1 MNNIKNTLIH
11 FLPFKVSVL
20 RKLFVLFIICTSGAT
35 ASAQWLNGPEL
46 VMAGQTYT
54 YTLYDDVM
62 YWSYSWY
69 SDKGYLVNSS
79 QSGATYTAEIY
90 FHSTG
95 PGVVQFLNEYLS
107 PVATLYVTVQS
118 PCTPPANPVV
128 SFSITSDTCPPRTIS
143 YTGTPP
149 GGIAWYW
156 QTSPTGTDM
165 SYPSTSYAVTYSGT
179 FYVRAY
185 SPSTQCWSTNAASYS
200 ATVASTPAM
209 PNTISVSTNT
219 CGAKTLTRGAPP
231 TGVTWYWQGTNFNGT
246 STANSATTYSAD
258 VSGTYYLR
266 ARNNSTGCWSLSSR
280 SVVVAITP
288 TLPSAW
294 ISSNDCGSSTLTRG
308 TPPTGTVW
316 YWQGTNAT
324 GTSTTNSSSTYN
336 VTSSG
341 TYYIRAR
348 ITSSNCWSPTSLA
361 ISVTVNNLPSVPP
374 SPTISSNTCGAKTLS
389 MGAPPAG
396 TTYYWQ
402 GNNPSGTDTSYP
414 ASAAYTAT
422 ATSWYYVKAR
432 NNTTGCW
439 SSSSGV
445 SVNVNNP
452 QTPGNGSATYSE
464 WQTMTLSLGGQSYK
478 WYDHQ
483 NNFLLQGT
491 QLTVDKPVGTYEY
504 RIRSFNGAC
513 ESPGYGTITL
523 IVYYDDYLNWSQNI
537 GYTLDASGN
546 SIPTAASKTYADGFG
561 NTLQSQSKSYT
572 TNQVMAAQPIYD
584 RLGNAAASTL
594 PAPINS
600 SSFLYKHKFV
610 TKADGIRY
618 SANDFDLTT
627 GAGSVGNPNPVVS
640 SLPGTLGWY
649 YSTNNNL
656 EPKTPITAYPYSRSH
671 TPEGPDPTTSKA
683 AGPGEQHKMGSNHE
697 TSSERQKI
705 LVGELDHYYH
715 TRTHFDNAT
724 LSQNPNL
731 LAHVST
737 STTTQFSPNQ
747 GVTIAAAAGYLIVTA
762 TQSTSTPGTFPIG
775 GNISVTPGKTYTY
788 RVKGYK
794 QSNQAVNLYVARA
807 TGGDIVW
814 PGPVL
819 ATGISKEDWTSVTFT
834 VPAGVTSIRVGV
846 LWSQPLSGD
855 KFYLSAV
862 DMRSTVPLTSPG
874 YKYISTDPNG
884 KQAVTYVDADGKTL
898 ASCTKN
904 GSVLDNWSYTF
915 YNTTGQVV
923 ATVAPNGVNT
933 GSTAYPT
940 FVTTYKYDHLGRLI
954 ESTATDEGTT
964 QYVYSLD
971 GKIRFSQNQEQRN
984 ATPKRFSY
992 TNYDYLGRLI
1002 EAGEYSQSGS
1012 NPYIFEPH
1020 TTTTPVTNS
1029 VLQTATLEAIGY
1041 TKVSRKLDATR
1052 CTDYTYIEYDGQ
1064 GSGTPALQSFTYGQ
1078 VTKTENANASTWYSY
1093 DEFGQLVWTKQNI
1106 IGLGTKTVEYSYD
1119 FLGNVTQ
1126 VAYQPGQPD
1135 KFYHH
1140 YIYDADQRLSEVWT
1154 SLDGTNKTLR
1164 AKYHYYL
1171 HGPLKRVE
1179 LANNVQ
1185 GIDFV
1190 YTITGALKTI
1200 NNADPANDPGND
1212 GANGFAPDVFGQ
1224 TMHYYDNDYTG
1235 AAYNAGA
1242 QTFSGYTNQYG
1253 GALKAV
1259 SWHSPVDNNKKRSY
1273 AFTYDNLYQLN
1284 AATFGNNQAGSF
1296 NPLASDAYKESIP
1309 AYDKNGNIQ
1318 SLLRKGINGN
1328 VMGNY
1333 NYIYEANTNK
1343 LDKVNHNSALL
1354 VDYSYNT
1361 IGQMTQQVE
1370 GGNTMNVAY
1379 NAYGITKEVRNG
1391 SNQLMV
1397 SYHYDDR
1404 GDLVKRT
1411 DYNAGTLV
1419 KNTFYVRDASG
1430 NPLAIYEGT
1439 TLIEVPVYGS
1449 GRVALFKPQLNTYFY
1464 ELGDHL
1470 GNVRAVI
1477 GAPDTDVY
1485 TATME
1490 SENQA
1495 TEQPPFKNI
1504 SARRA
1509 TFVGANNTPGGNEVV
1524 RLNNTQP
1531 AGPTLALAVSP
1542 GDQINLETWA
1552 YYEAGSNYHNTISS
1566 TTMIAAI
1573 AQAFGGVLGAPGEAG
1588 QIYNA
1593 INNAFTSGGAALGGT
1608 GNPTLPGAYMAYLVF
1623 DVNRNLTI
1631 PLQAG
1636 YFRVT
1641 TAGNL
1646 AKEKISSPTLTMEHP
1661 GYIYTF
1667 LYNTS
1672 NSANWVYF
1680 DDFKVTH
1687 QRSPIVAGADFYPF
1701 GLPMEGRE
1709 ITQEDYRYGYQG
1721 QYAEKDTTTGWNQ
1734 FQLRMYDARFGRW
1747 LSVDPYGQ
1755 YASPYLAMGN
1765 APQMG
1770 VDPDGGFNLGA
1781 TFVGATIGFAAGAA
1795 IGLAADL
1802 INDGKINDGYW
1813 LKGGLIGAVAGG
1825 AYGATRGPIS
1835 NMTPGSLTPIDKFR
1849 SEVNVALGRTGKL
1862 KHTGVRH
1869 VNYGPGLIKTES
1881 VKKIGKWMVTPDRIA
1896 HASKTGLSPSARHL
1910 VETTIKA
1917 TTRVIVQNQD
1927 GALAKD
1933 GDFTNAHSGPWGT
1946 SKIGIVEP
1954 PEKFLSTL
1962 AQGSTGVK
1970 VTTGPPVEFRNGE
1983 YRPVAGDHYSTFK
1996 FNLGPNG
2003 LNNNLDHVIEVKII
2017 SIHTKGGGG
2026 RLFR

>member
-1 MNNIKNTLIH
+1 MKNLYYLICLNANC
-11 FLPFKVSVL
+11 FSRLIALLVF
-20 RKLFVLFIICTSGAT
+20 AT
-35 ASAQWLNGPEL
+35 AINTSTSAQMLTGPQF
-46 VMAGQTYT
+46 VMAGQTYS

-62 YWSYSWY
+62 YWSYSWNVEG
-69 SDKGYLVNSS
+69 GYVVNNY
-79 QSGATYTAEIY
+79 QSGASYTAEVY
-90 FHSTG
+90 FNIPGT
-95 PGVVQFLNEYLS
+95 GVVEFLNEYLY
-107 PVATLYVTVQS
+107 PVGTLYVTIQS
-118 PCTPPANPVV
+118 GCTPPSSPSV
-128 SFSITSDTCPPRTIS
+128 SFSVSSDACPPRTLS

-149 GGIAWYW
+149 SGVTWYW
-156 QTSPTGTDM
+156 QTSASGTEM
-165 SYPSTSYAVTYSGT
+165 FNSSNSYAVNYSGT
-179 FYVRAY
+179 YYLRAY
-185 SPSTQCWSTNAASYS
+185 SSSAQCWSAGSASHYVTVSS
-200 ATVASTPAM
+200 APATPG
-209 PNTISVSTNT
+209 TISVSTNS
-219 CGAKTLTRGAPP
+219 CGAKTLTRGTPP
-231 TGVTWYWQGTNFNGT
+231 SGVTWYWQGTNANGT
-246 STANSATTYSAD
+246 STSNSTTTYS
-258 VSGTYYLR
+258 VSVTGTYYLR
-266 ARNNSTGCWSLSSR
+266 ARNNTTGCWSLSSR
-280 SVVVAITP
+280 SVYVTISP
-288 TLPSAW
+288 SLPSAW
-294 ISSNDCGSSTLTRG
+294 VSSNDCGSSTLTRG
-308 TPPTGTVW
+308 TPPSGTVW

-324 GTSTTNSSSTYN
+324 GTSTSNSSSTYT
-336 VTSSG
+336 VTTSG

-348 ITSSNCWSPTSLA
+348 ITSSSCWSPTSLA
-361 ISVTVNNLPSVPP
+361 IPVTVSTTAAPP
-374 SPTISSNTCGAKTLS
+374 SYSVSSNTCGAKTLTAS
-389 MGAPPAG
+389 SAPG
-396 TTYYWQ
+396 GVTYYWQ
-402 GNNPSGTDTSYP
+402 GTNSNGTSTGSP
-414 ASAAYTAT
+414 
-422 ATSWYYVKAR
+422 ATSPYSATSSDYYYLRAR
-432 NNTTGCW
+432 NNSTGCW
-439 SSSSGV
+439 SATTQQYV
-445 SVNVNNP
+445 SVNNP
-452 QTPGNGSATYSE
+452 VTPGNGSATYTE
-464 WQTMTLSLGGQSYK
+464 WQTMTLSYGGQNVK
-478 WYDHQ
+478 WYDAQ
-483 NNFLLQGT
+483 NNFITQST

-504 RIRSFNGAC
+504 RIKSVNGSC
-513 ESPGYGTITL
+513 ESSGYGTITL

-537 GYTLDASGN
+537 GYTLDANGN

-561 NTLQSQSKSYT
+561 NTLQAQSKSYT
-572 TNQVMAAQPIYD
+572 TNQVIASQPIYD
-584 RLGNAAASTL
+584 RSGNAAASTL

-618 SANDFDLTT
+618 SANDFDLS
-627 GAGSVGNPNPVVS
+627 GSSPGSVNNPNPVVS
-640 SLPGTLGWY
+640 TTPGTLGWY

-656 EPKTPITAYPYSRSH
+656 EPNTPITAYPYSRSY
-671 TPEGPDPTTSKA
+671 TPEGPDPTTSKG
-683 AGPGEQHKMGSNHE
+683 AGPGEQHKMGSGHE
-697 TSSERQKI
+697 TVSDRQLI
-705 LVGELDHYYH
+705 SIGELNHYY
-715 TRTHFDNAT
+715 TIRAHFIPGGGT
-724 LSQNPNL
+724 NPN
-731 LAHVST
+731 
-737 STTTQFSPNQ
+737 
-747 GVTIAAAAGYLIVTA
+747 
-762 TQSTSTPGTFPIG
+762 
-775 GNISVTPGKTYTY
+775 K
-788 RVKGYK
+788 
-794 QSNQAVNLYVARA
+794 
-807 TGGDIVW
+807 
-814 PGPVL
+814 
-819 ATGISKEDWTSVTFT
+819 
-834 VPAGVTSIRVGV
+834 
-846 LWSQPLSGD
+846 
-855 KFYLSAV
+855 
-862 DMRSTVPLTSPG
+862 G

-884 KQAVTYVDADGKTL
+884 KQAVTFVDADGKTL

-933 GSTAYPT
+933 ASTAYPT

-1012 NPYIFEPH
+1012 NSYIFEPH

-1029 VLQTATLEAIGY
+1029 VLQTATLEAIGH

-1064 GSGTPALQSFTYGQ
+1064 GSGTPAVQSYTYGQ
-1078 VTKTENANASTWYSY
+1078 VTKTENENASTWYSY

-1140 YIYDADQRLSEVWT
+1140 YVYDADQRLSEVWT

-1259 SWHSPVDNNKKRSY
+1259 SWHSPVDNNQKRSY

-1284 AATFGNNQAGSF
+1284 TAAFGNNQAGSF
-1296 NPLASDAYKESIP
+1296 SPHGSEAYKESIP

-1318 SLLRKGINGN
+1318 SLLRKGLNGD
-1328 VMGNY
+1328 VIGNY
-1333 NYIYEANTNK
+1333 NYVYEANTNK

-1354 VDYSYNT
+1354 VDYSYNA

-1370 GGNTMNVAY
+1370 GGNTMNVTY
-1379 NAYGITKEVRNG
+1379 NAYGITKEVRSN

-1411 DYNAGTLV
+1411 DYNAGTPV

-1430 NPLAIYEGT
+1430 NPLTIYEGS

-1504 SARRA
+1504 SARRVI
-1509 TFVGANNTPGGNEVV
+1509 FVGANNTPGGNEVV

-1542 GDQINLETWA
+1542 GDQVNLETWA
-1552 YYEAGSNYHNTISS
+1552 YYEAGSNYNNSISS

-1573 AQAFGGVLGAPGEAG
+1573 ASAFGGVLGAPGEAG
-1588 QIYNA
+1588 QIYNS

-1608 GNPTLPGAYMAYLVF
+1608 SSTTLPGAYLAYLVM
-1623 DVNRNLTI
+1623 DVNKNFTG
-1631 PLQAG
+1631 QG
-1636 YFRVT
+1636 GFFRVT

-1661 GYIYTF
+1661 GYIYVF
-1667 LYNTS
+1667 LYNRS

-1680 DDFKVTH
+1680 DDLKVTH

-1709 ITQEDYRYGYQG
+1709 ITQEDYRWGYQG
-1721 QYAEKDTTTGWNQ
+1721 QYAEKDTVTGWNQ

-1755 YASPYLAMGN
+1755 YASPYLGMGN
-1765 APQMG
+1765 IPHMG
-1770 VDPDGGFNLGA
+1770 IDPDGGLFGLSRGWSALAGA
-1781 TFVGATIGFAAGAA
+1781 GIGFAVGAGAA
-1795 IGLAADL
+1795 MLTGNEGDWWKWGA
-1802 INDGKINDGYW
+1802 
-1813 LKGGLIGAVAGG
+1813 IGAVAGG
-1825 AYGATRGPIS
+1825 AVGYLTGTKDMI
-1835 NMTPGSLTPIDKFR
+1835 GSP
-1849 SEVNVALGRTGKL
+1849 
-1862 KHTGVRH
+1862 
-1869 VNYGPGLIKTES
+1869 
-1881 VKKIGKWMVTPDRIA
+1881 VK
-1896 HASKTGLSPSARHL
+1896 SKTGGKVH
-1910 VETTIKA
+1910 T
-1917 TTRVIVQNQD
+1917 NQRPREFKP
-1927 GALAKD
+1927 LKQ
-1933 GDFTNAHSGPWGT
+1933 
-1946 SKIGIVEP
+1946 
-1954 PEKFLSTL
+1954 EKFKGFLE
-1962 AQGSTGVK
+1962 K
-1970 VTTGPPVEFRNGE
+1970 EFYVEFPEEDLAGQTLSRKAGPFRFNKKFTKNLRFGLRYGSDARFSIKRNRKEVFSSKDLRTTPKYKNHGE
-1983 YRPVAGDHYSTFK
+1983 TYTPTITYTYPDE
-1996 FNLGPNG
+1996 
-2003 LNNNLDHVIEVKII
+2003 NLDEAEVNSIAPRVKITRMVKGLDL
-2017 SIHTKGGGG
+2017 SRIHGSGWKIVK
-2026 RLFR
+2026 